1 MAAEHSPLEQ
11 FAIKRI
17 VELDIGGVDISF
29 TNSSA
34 MMVIVVASVTLFL
47 MLGTRRHAMVPGRW
61 QSVVELAYE
70 LVAKSV
76 RDNIGTEGR
85 PYFAFIFSL
94 FMFLLFCNVLGLIPY
109 SFTVTS
115 HIIVTFVFAGAIF
128 VGVTVLGFVR
138 HGLKFI
144 GLFFPPGVP
153 IYLAPLLVPI
163 EFVSYL
169 SRPISLS
176 VRLAANMMAGHTML
190 KVFAGFVVALGLMGV
205 APLIFI
211 VFLYALET
219 LIAFLQ
225 AYVFAVLTCL
235 YINDAIHLHH

>member
-1 MAAEHSPLEQ
+1 VAAEHSPLDQ
-11 FAIKRI
+11 FTIKRL
-17 VELDIGGVDISF
+17 VELDIGGVDVSF

-34 MMVIVVASVTLFL
+34 MMLAAVISITLFL
-47 MLGTRRHAMVPGRW
+47 MIGTRGRAVVPGRW
-61 QSVVELAYE
+61 QSVVELAYG

-85 PYFAFIFSL
+85 PYFPFIFTL

-115 HIIVTFVFAGAIF
+115 HIIVTFVFAGMIF

-138 HGLKFI
+138 HGLKFFS
-144 GLFFPPGVP
+144 LFFPPGVP

-211 VFLYALET
+211 VLLYALET